1 MRHHVSKSVL
11 ELLIEPIDQN
21 TNYQV
26 DVYGVGYAV
35 AVEKGFDVRTCAM
48 CRFHRPGEWPFAFFC
63 CLYKKRDT
71 PQNPEAYEAISCPH
85 YTVDQSLVQAAKD
98 GLRAAIVIDVTKKYS
113 ALQV

>member
-11 ELLIEPIDQN
+11 ELLVEPLYQN
-21 TNYQV
+21 TNYQI

-35 AVEKGFDVRTCAM
+35 SVKKGFDVRTCAM
-48 CRFHRPGEWPFAFFC
+48 CRFHRPGERPYHFFC
-63 CLYKKRDT
+63 CLYKKRGT

-98 GLRAAIVIDVTKKYS
+98 EQHAAIVIDVTKK
-113 ALQV
+113 